1 MSLSQVAA
9 GLTAIP
15 DLHLEVAVHRNPVDL
30 ATLLSK
36 ISYAKCTA
44 GEFMRGANEIDSEA
58 ARILLTATLHRSMAY
73 ASEVFMP
80 LDEARELAIKLI
92 TSAGAGARFYSTCI
106 ASDEVSGVSAWKIT
120 VTPNTFE
127 SVLYCVGSGESAL
140 LVAVAED

>member
-9 GLTAIP
+9 DLTGIP
-15 DLHLEVAVHRNPVDL
+15 DLYFEVAVQRNPVDL
-30 ATLLSK
+30 ATLLSE
-36 ISYAKCTA
+36 ISCAKCTPD
-44 GEFMRGANEIDSEA
+44 EFMRGADEIDSEA

-80 LDEARELAIKLI
+80 LEEARELASRLI

-106 ASDEVSGVSAWKIT
+106 ASDEVSGVSAWKVM